1 MQCVKKFVS
10 ALEKL
15 LPDNTVIPQKIRI
28 FRDTDGS
35 WRFRTLDN
43 VQTWGHYG
51 SYADAR
57 RTAESYNCFE
67 IVDDTEDAK
76 RPPSRQSQRRCPFA
90 ATGSGTSRATS
101 SCSR

>member
-1 MQCVKKFVS
+1 MQCVKNVFVS
-10 ALEKL
+10 TLEKL

-28 FRDTDGS
+28 FQDTDGS

-76 RPPSRQSQRRCPFA
+76 
-90 ATGSGTSRATS
+90 
-101 SCSR
+101 